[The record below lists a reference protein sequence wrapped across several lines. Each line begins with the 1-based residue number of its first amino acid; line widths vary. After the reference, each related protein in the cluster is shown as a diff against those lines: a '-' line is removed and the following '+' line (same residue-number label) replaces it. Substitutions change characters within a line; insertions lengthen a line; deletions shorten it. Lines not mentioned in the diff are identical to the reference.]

1 MNLLSLLATFPI
13 LAASLTTALLV
24 TTVQPSSRG
33 YLAKATSRF
42 HRQYSLITLSATT
55 LEDVGIKG
63 GQMPELGKDGIH
75 QVMNEEEYRYENGME
90 SSREENV

>member
-1 MNLLSLLATFPI
+1 
-13 LAASLTTALLV
+13 
-24 TTVQPSSRG
+24 
-33 YLAKATSRF
+33 
-42 HRQYSLITLSATT
+42 